1 MPRPEHPRPDF
12 HRGLDRNWLNLNGAW
27 DFRFDDDDA
36 GENGQW
42 FEGDQPFDRSI
53 IVPFCWEAH
62 CAWGTEYLASNRNW
76 YSTEVYLD
84 PQSINRDNYL
94 TAPRHTIGWY
104 SRRVSVTELLSGT
117 PDTPVGR
124 RLFLNLG
131 AADWHVKVWANGHF
145 VGESDSGYVPVSFD
159 LTEALD
165 GDEVLLVIRV
175 QDPQGTQDKPLGKQH
190 AWYTTTSGI
199 WQTVWLETR
208 PEQHLTTVHLT
219 PRLDPASVEC
229 KFAVNGVLDGRSVR
243 VTLTDEDGNLAGT
256 AASEPGSDRVTV
268 SVEGEPRLWSPES
281 PHLYQVQAEL
291 LEGDR
296 VLDTVHSYFGLR
308 EVAIKPLY
316 KGGPKYFFL
325 NNKPLYL
332 KGALDQS
339 FNPWGVY
346 TFASEEDIIRDIVL
360 AEEAGF
366 NFLRIHIKPEDP
378 RFLYQADKRGMLIMF
393 DLPNLGYDG
402 YGPLGNERWEWTFR
416 RIMQRDYNHPCIF
429 SWVLF
434 NETWGLGFEKYRDA
448 IDRHHWVKSMYH
460 LAKSLDQ
467 SRPIEDNSA
476 CSYDHVLTDFNSWH
490 FYINDYQQAREHI
503 DTVIRETYPGSE
515 FNYVGGN
522 KQGDEPLIN
531 SEYGGIGAGAG
542 DVDVSWCFKFLTDL
556 LRRQEKCCGYIYTE
570 LQDIEWE
577 HNGIYDY
584 DRRPKEFGYSVK
596 DFQGPVYL
604 GFDCFPAQTLQP
616 GATLDLPI
624 FISRVGDDSSLGAL
638 SYTVSGVDALGDSFC
653 LVSDTAVNIPATAD
667 QIITLNLPL
676 LRVPDYPCLLKIEA
690 RLEGQAANWCYI
702 EVREGALPA
711 VETLHDGAVVL
722 RRLAGDVEVSTAWHE
737 AEVERGVVDFETH
750 LLGGIES
757 GHMDYLF
764 KLPEALGLDQ
774 VQSLTVLFEASSKRQ
789 GAPQTTLQKS
799 AGVAMCATG
808 PTDGWPSDLHT
819 SLNGVPVDVRTLP
832 DQPAD
837 SRGALSHLH
846 GFRGRYGELVKIDVT
861 GEQLAQ
867 IKTHGKSELLLRLE
881 VPPTAL
887 NHRGLITYSSRA
899 GRYPCDITILARTFG
914 A

>member
-1 MPRPEHPRPDF
+1 MSAMPSVPRPEHPRPDL
-12 HRGLDRNWLNLNGAW
+12 HRGLDGNWLNLNGAW
-27 DFRFDDDDA
+27 GFQFDDTDA
-36 GENGQW
+36 GEDEQW
-42 FEGDQPFDRSI
+42 FSGAHSFDRSI
-53 IVPFCWEAH
+53 VVPFCWEAH
-62 CAWGTEYLASNRNW
+62 CAWGTEDLASNRSW

-84 PQSINRDNYL
+84 PQGVNRDNYL
-94 TAPRHTIGWY
+94 TAPRHTVGWY
-104 SRRVSVTELLSGT
+104 RRRLGLSEGPSFSRPG
-117 PDTPVGR
+117 DGQ

-131 AADWHVKVWANGHF
+131 AADWHVKVWANGRF
-145 VGESDSGYVPVSFD
+145 IGESDSGYVPVSFD
-159 LTEALD
+159 LTDAVD
-165 GDEVLLVIRV
+165 GDDLLLVIRV
-175 QDPQGTQDKPLGKQH
+175 QDPQGTEDKPLGKQH
-190 AWYTTTSGI
+190 KWYTTTSGI
-199 WQTVWLETR
+199 WQTVWLEVR
-208 PEQHLTTVHLT
+208 PEQHLTSVHLT
-219 PRLDPASVEC
+219 PHLDPASVDC
-229 KFAVNGVLDGRSVR
+229 KFTTNASLDGLCVQ
-243 VTLTDEDGNLAGT
+243 VTLTDEDGNTSGSATSEHGT
-256 AASEPGSDRVTV
+256 DRVTV
-268 SVEGEPRLWSPES
+268 AIEGEPRLWSPDS
-281 PHLYQVQAEL
+281 PHLYQVQAQL
-291 LEGDR
+291 LRDGE
-296 VLDTVHSYFGLR
+296 VIDTIHSYFGLR

-316 KGGPKYFFL
+316 DGGPKYFFL
-325 NNKPLYL
+325 NHKPLYL

-346 TFASEEDIIRDIVL
+346 TFASEDDIIRDLVL

-416 RIMQRDYNHPCIF
+416 RIVERDYNHPCIF

-503 DTVIRETYPGSE
+503 DKVIAETFPGSE

-522 KQGDEPLIN
+522 KQGDEPLMN

-584 DRRPKEFGYSVK
+584 DRRPKDFGYCVK

-604 GFDCFPAQTLQP
+604 GFDCPPAQTVQP
-616 GATLDLPI
+616 GTTLDLPI
-624 FISRVGDDSSLGAL
+624 FISRVGYDGALGALGAL
-638 SYTVSGVDALGDSFC
+638 SYSVSGVDALGGCFC
-653 LVSDTAVNIPATAD
+653 LVPDTAVAVPNTAN
-667 QIITLNLPL
+667 QILTLDLPSL
-676 LRVPDYPCLLKIEA
+676 TAPDRPCLLKIETKVA
-690 RLEGQAANWCYI
+690 GQAANWCYL
-702 EVREGALPA
+702 EVSDGALPA
-711 VETLHDGAVVL
+711 METLPGGETVL
-722 RRLAGDVEVSTAWHE
+722 RKLAGDVEVSTAWHE

-750 LLGGIES
+750 LLGGIEA
-757 GHMDYLF
+757 GHMDYRF
-764 KLPEALGLDQ
+764 TLPEGLNLGQ
-774 VQSLTVLFEASSKRQ
+774 IESLTVLFEASSKRQ
-789 GAPQTTLQKS
+789 GAPQTS
-799 AGVAMCATG
+799 E
-808 PTDGWPSDLHT
+808 DRWPSDLHT
-819 SLNGVPVDVRTLP
+819 SLNGVAIDVRTLA

-846 GFRGRYGELVKIDVT
+846 GFRGRYGELVNIAVT

-867 IKTHGKSELLLRLE
+867 VKAQGGDDLVLRLE
-881 VPPTAL
+881 IPRSSL

-899 GRYPCDITILARTFG
+899 GRYPCDVTVMARTFG